1 MAHFNH
7 AYHKAFYLKS
17 GGLKVGVG
25 TDTTALTTI
34 GDLGLYDA
42 DTYVALANVAAIST
56 LAGGIAGID
65 AVALAA
71 GSYALGSQAK
81 FIIANASFQQT
92 DTIGGNPLHGGYSE
106 SIKSKDIQFRHI
118 NAIGTQI
125 ATAGLG
131 QTIAIRFMSAA
142 SSKSCFECGTDP
154 MLRIDIKGADALR
167 MLSHNAYRNVDIG
180 GLCNS
185 CNVAETFLDVK
196 KVVNEFAKNI
206 AADPI
211 LSKLIDTTQA
221 DFFSVTANAG
231 SSWQDHAIT
240 IANNTATSA
249 YDSVAAETAWD
260 ANDGA
265 RLLMDLGVVD
275 TQFGVCSFD
284 TRDWNN
290 TQPLLGNVEIIDESG
305 KACDTCRI
313 NVEPLTGD
321 NYNNGA
327 ATTNGVIN
335 QYYSGSGESVAP
347 VSVLGDGTTALN
359 DILLT
364 QNYLQNPYHQ
374 GGKDSGR
381 MREIEGSKAILDNF
395 PTAAQY
401 HMFTLQHTVPRYN
414 NPSGVFD
421 NDQYRYSIYTEG
433 DQGSPYGVNANAT
446 TFKTFLDRIKIHAGV
461 EAQYPDEVIPT

>member
-17 GGLKVGVG
+17 GGLKTSGN
-25 TDTTALTTI
+25 TTALTTI

-42 DTYVALANVAAIST
+42 DTYVALGAVGPGANTIST
-56 LAGGIAGID
+56 LAGGYTGTAGT
-65 AVALAA
+65 
-71 GSYALGSQAK
+71 YALGSQAK

-167 MLSHNAYRNVDIG
+167 MLSHNAYRNIDIG

-185 CNVAETFLDVK
+185 CNTAGTFLDVK

-211 LSKLIDTTQA
+211 LSKLIDTTQV

-240 IANNTATSA
+240 VANNTATSA

-265 RLLMDLGVVD
+265 RLLMDLAVVD

-290 TQPLLGNVEIIDESG
+290 TEPLLGNVEIIDESG

-313 NVEPLTGD
+313 NVEPLTGN
-321 NYNNGA
+321 NYDNGA
-327 ATTNGVIN
+327 PTTNGVIN
-335 QYYSGSGESVAP
+335 EYYSGSGESVAP

-421 NDQYRYSIYTEG
+421 NDQYRYTIYTTG
-433 DQGSPYGVNANAT
+433 GVNANAT
-446 TFKTFLDRIKIHAGV
+446 TFKTFLDRIQLHAGI
-461 EAQYPDEVIPT
+461 EAQYPNDTIPT